1 MNREEKYLIS
11 ICNAYLN
18 RQTLNLDKSVDYSRL
33 FSVCR
38 EQNLIAVAFSVI
50 KNAANKDI
58 VPSDIYSLFE
68 NGFYETIMR
77 FDDQTK
83 VMTQLDDALCKNK
96 IRHVFFKGA
105 EIRTYYPVPEVR
117 AMGDIDVLIDEKNRD
132 LTKQTLLNS
141 GFEIKNANGPVFDYI
156 KDGVLIEVHTKIISG
171 KVGNSN
177 AENGFLDA
185 VNYAEFDEY
194 RGKFDPSYHFAYLI
208 THIAHHF
215 WFYGA
220 GIKLILDLAVM
231 ERKFDIDYDE
241 VLAFL
246 DNIGLCEFA
255 KLILTVCNKW
265 FGSGKDYGIDTSM
278 TEEFLSSFGAFG
290 NANRNTAAVVERK
303 ELESGKKP
311 SKFKTKLRLL
321 FPSYTKMK
329 DLPYIKFIN
338 GRPCLLPLA
347 WICRIFYNL
356 KHRRDFVASTVSE
369 IGTAESFEAAQ
380 RELDYFKEIGLL

>member
-1 MNREEKYLIS
+1 MNKEEKFLIS
-11 ICNAYLN
+11 LCNAYLN

-38 EQNLIAVAFSVI
+38 EQNLIAVAFSII
-50 KNAANKDI
+50 KNSPDRDI
-58 VPSDIYSLFE
+58 VPKDIYSLFE

-77 FDDQTK
+77 FDAQTK
-83 VMTQLDDALCKNK
+83 VTAQLDNALSENK
-96 IRHVFFKGA
+96 IRHIFFKGT
-105 EIRTYYPVPEVR
+105 EIREYYPIPEVR

-132 LTKQTLLNS
+132 SAKQVLLNN
-141 GFEIKNANGPVFDYI
+141 GFEIKNANGPVLDYV

-185 VNYAEFDEY
+185 INHAEFDGY
-194 RGKFDPSYHFAYLI
+194 RGKFNENYHFAYLI

-231 ERKFDIDYDE
+231 QKQFDIDFDY
-241 VLAFL
+241 VLNFL
-246 DNIGLCEFA
+246 GNIGLGDFG
-255 KLILTVCNKW
+255 KLILTVCFKW
-265 FGSGKDYGIDTSM
+265 FGCGKDCGVDTEK
-278 TEEFLSSFGAFG
+278 TEDFLSSFGAFG

-321 FPSYTKMK
+321 FPPYAKLK

-338 GRPCLLPLA
+338 GRPWLVPLA
-347 WICRIFYNL
+347 WICRLFYNL
-356 KHRRDFVASTVSE
+356 KHRRSLVASTVSK
-369 IGTAESFEAAQ
+369 IGTPQASEEA
-380 RELDYFKEIGLL
+380 RLELDYFKEIGLL